1 MKLKRRTKLAFGLA
15 MFTALAFMASQTFVY
30 LDIIHFN
37 YNIPLFNIMLFI
49 IYMPASA
56 IFGWDLYVK
65 YKDENQK
72 INDKLKAIN
81 NSNIVV
87 VYDSKGNVVKANNNF
102 CKAVGFTQE
111 EIVGLHHMLFV
122 PNDIV
127 KSKKYR
133 DFWKKLRNGE
143 NIKNKFK
150 RVKKSGDIIWL
161 YGSYNP
167 IKSGSGAVYQV
178 INVASDV
185 TGEHNAQLEL
195 RNKNTYLEHAAKIL
209 RHDMHSGINTYIPR
223 GIKSLERRIKPEQIK
238 ELKIETSLRLIK
250 DGLDHA
256 QRVYRGVFEFTNL
269 VKKNAVLEK
278 NEHDLANIL
287 KDYLKKTAYADQVII
302 EDLPVM
308 LVNEAL
314 FCTGIDNLIRNGLKY
329 NDAKTKF
336 VRIEMLDE
344 KHLVIIDNGRG
355 MSQKDFDKLSQPYER
370 KEGQKEKGTGLG
382 LNISVAIFKEH
393 GFQMSVEKLDIGTM
407 IKVKIRWIWLIQFY

>member
-1 MKLKRRTKLAFGLA
+1 
-15 MFTALAFMASQTFVY
+15 
-30 LDIIHFN
+30 
-37 YNIPLFNIMLFI
+37 
-49 IYMPASA
+49 
-56 IFGWDLYVK
+56 
-65 YKDENQK
+65 
-72 INDKLKAIN
+72 
-81 NSNIVV
+81 
-87 VYDSKGNVVKANNNF
+87 
-102 CKAVGFTQE
+102 
-111 EIVGLHHMLFV
+111 MLFV
-122 PNDIV
+122 PNDTV
-127 KSKKYR
+127 KSKEYR
-133 DFWKKLRNGE
+133 AFWKALRNGE

-150 RVKKSGDIIWL
+150 RVQKSGDIVWL

-167 IKSGSGAVYQV
+167 IKSGTGAVYQV

-223 GIKSLERRIKPEQIK
+223 GIKSLERRISPEQIK

-278 NEHDLANIL
+278 NEYDLANIL
-287 KDYLKKTAYADQVII
+287 KAYLKKTAYADQVII
-302 EDLPVM
+302 EDLPTM

-329 NDAKTKF
+329 NDSKTKF
-336 VRIEMLDE
+336 VKVKMLNE
-344 KHLVIIDNGRG
+344 KQLSIIDNGRG

-393 GFQMSVEKLDIGTM
+393 GFQMSVEKLDKGTM
-407 IKVKIRWIWLIQFY
+407 IKVKIR

>member
-1 MKLKRRTKLAFGLA
+1 MNLKRRTKLAFMLGII
-15 MFTALAFMASQTFVY
+15 TGSTFVLSQIFMY
-30 LDIIHFN
+30 FDIIHFT
-37 YNIPLFNIMLFI
+37 YNMPLFNIMLFI
-49 IYMPASA
+49 FYVPSSA
-56 IFGWDLYVK
+56 IFVWDMYIK

-87 VYDSKGNVVKANNNF
+87 VYDSKGNIVKANNNF
-102 CKAVGFTQE
+102 CKAVGYEQE
-111 EIVGLHHMLFV
+111 EIIGLHHMLFV
-122 PNDIV
+122 PNDAV
-127 KSKKYR
+127 KSKEYR
-133 DFWKKLRNGE
+133 EFWKALRSGN
-143 NIKNKFK
+143 NIKDKFK
-150 RVKKSGDIIWL
+150 RVQKSGDIVWF

-167 IKSGSGAVYQV
+167 IKSGTGAVYQV

-223 GIKSLERRIKPEQIK
+223 GIRSLERRISQEQIK

-278 NEHDLANIL
+278 GEHDLADIL
-287 KDYLKKTAYADQVII
+287 KDYLKKTAYADQTLI
-302 EDLPVM
+302 EDLPII

-329 NDAKTKF
+329 NDSKTKF
-336 VRIEMLDE
+336 VKIEMFDE
-344 KHLVIIDNGRG
+344 KHISIIDNGRG
-355 MSQKDFDKLSQPYER
+355 MSQKDFDELSQPYQR

-393 GFQMSVEKLDIGTM
+393 GFQMSVKKLGEGTM
-407 IKVKIRWIWLIQFY
+407 IKVKIR

>member
-1 MKLKRRTKLAFGLA
+1 MINFKRRTKLAFTLA
-15 MFTALAFMASQTFVY
+15 VISALSFMLSQIFIYADV
-30 LDIIHFN
+30 IHFT
-37 YNIPLFNIMLFI
+37 YNVPLFNIMTFI
-49 IYMPASA
+49 FYAPSSA
-56 IFGWDLYVK
+56 IFGWDMYIK

-87 VYDSKGNVVKANNNF
+87 VYDSKGNIIKANKNF
-102 CKAVGFTQE
+102 CKAAGYAE
-111 EIVGLHHMLFV
+111 EELIGMHHMLLV
-122 PNDIV
+122 PNNFV
-127 KSKKYR
+127 KTKDYR
-133 DFWKKLRNGE
+133 DFWKKLRSGE

-150 RVKKSGDIIWL
+150 RVKKNGDIIWF

-178 INVASDV
+178 INVSNDV
-185 TGEHNAQLEL
+185 TGEHNAQMEL

-238 ELKIETSLRLIK
+238 ELKIETPLRLIK

-269 VKKNAVLEK
+269 VKENAVLEK
-278 NEHDLANIL
+278 SEYDLADIL
-287 KDYLKKTAYADQVII
+287 KGYLKKTAYSDQVMIG
-302 EDLPVM
+302 DLPTM

-329 NDAKTKF
+329 NDSKTKF
-336 VRIEMLDE
+336 VKIEMLDE
-344 KHLVIIDNGRG
+344 KHLVVIDNGRG
-355 MSQKDFDKLSQPYER
+355 MSQKDFDKLSQPYQR
-370 KEGQKEKGTGLG
+370 KEDQKEKGTGLG

-393 GFQMSVEKLDIGTM
+393 GFQMSVVKLDVGTM
-407 IKVKIRWIWLIQFY
+407 IKVKIR

>member
-1 MKLKRRTKLAFGLA
+1 MFNLKRRTKLAFTLA
-15 MFTALAFMASQTFVY
+15 AISALTFMLSQTFIY
-30 LDIIHFN
+30 LDIIHFT
-37 YNIPLFNIMLFI
+37 YNVPLFNIMLFI
-49 IYMPASA
+49 FYVPSSA
-56 IFGWDLYVK
+56 IFGWDMYIK

-87 VYDSKGNVVKANNNF
+87 VYDSKGNIVKANKNF
-102 CKAVGFTQE
+102 CKATGYSE
-111 EIVGLHHMLFV
+111 EELTGLHHMLLV
-122 PNDIV
+122 PNNFV
-127 KSKKYR
+127 KSKEYR
-133 DFWKKLRNGE
+133 DFWKQLRSGE

-150 RVKKSGDIIWL
+150 RVKKSGDIIWF

-178 INVASDV
+178 INVSNDV
-185 TGEHNAQLEL
+185 TGEHNALTEL
-195 RNKNTYLEHAAKIL
+195 RKKNTYLEHAAKIL

-238 ELKIETSLRLIK
+238 ELKIETPLRLIK

-269 VKKNAVLEK
+269 VKENAVLEK
-278 NEHDLANIL
+278 SEYDLADIL
-287 KDYLKKTAYADQVII
+287 RGYLKKTAYSDQVMI
-302 EDLPVM
+302 EDLPIM

-329 NDAKTKF
+329 NDSKTKF
-336 VRIEMLDE
+336 VKIEMLDE

-355 MSQKDFDKLSQPYER
+355 MSQKDFDKLSQPYQR

-393 GFQMSVEKLDIGTM
+393 GFQMFVEKLEVGTM
-407 IKVKIRWIWLIQFY
+407 IKVKIR

>member
-407 IKVKIRWIWLIQFY
+407 IKVKIR

>member
-1 MKLKRRTKLAFGLA
+1 MNLKRRTKLAFILGA
-15 MFTALAFMASQTFVY
+15 ISGSTFVLSQIFMY
-30 LDIIHFN
+30 FDVIHFT
-37 YNIPLFNIMLFI
+37 YNMPLFNIMLFVF
-49 IYMPASA
+49 YVPSSA
-56 IFGWDLYVK
+56 IFGWDMYIK

-87 VYDSKGNVVKANNNF
+87 VYDSKGNIVKANNNF
-102 CKAVGFTQE
+102 CKAVGYKQE
-111 EIVGLHHMLFV
+111 EILGLHHMLFV

-127 KSKKYR
+127 KSKEYR
-133 DFWKKLRNGE
+133 EFWKALRHGN

-150 RVKKSGDIIWL
+150 RVQKSGDIIWL

-167 IKSGSGAVYQV
+167 IKSGTGAVYQV

-223 GIKSLERRIKPEQIK
+223 GIKSLERRISPEQIK

-278 NEHDLANIL
+278 SEYDLADIL
-287 KDYLKKTAYADQVII
+287 KDYLKKTAYSDQVLID
-302 EDLPVM
+302 DLPIM

-329 NDAKTKF
+329 NDSKTKF
-336 VRIEMLDE
+336 VKIKMFDE
-344 KHLVIIDNGRG
+344 KHLVIVDNGRG

-370 KEGQKEKGTGLG
+370 KDNQKEKGSGLG

-393 GFQMSVEKLDIGTM
+393 GFQMSVAKLDVGTM
-407 IKVKIRWIWLIQFY
+407 IKVRIR

>member
-1 MKLKRRTKLAFGLA
+1 MNLKRRTKLAFILGVI
-15 MFTALAFMASQTFVY
+15 SGSTFVLSQIFMY
-30 LDIIHFN
+30 FDVIHFT
-37 YNIPLFNIMLFI
+37 YNMPLFNIMLFVF
-49 IYMPASA
+49 YVPSSA
-56 IFGWDLYVK
+56 IFGWDMYIK

-87 VYDSKGNVVKANNNF
+87 VYDSKGNIVKANNNF
-102 CKAVGFTQE
+102 CKAVGYKQE
-111 EIVGLHHMLFV
+111 EILGLHHMLFV

-127 KSKKYR
+127 KSKEYR
-133 DFWKKLRNGE
+133 EFWKALRHGN

-150 RVKKSGDIIWL
+150 RVQKSGDIIWL

-167 IKSGSGAVYQV
+167 IKSGTGAVYQV

-223 GIKSLERRIKPEQIK
+223 GIKSLERRISPEQIK

-278 NEHDLANIL
+278 SEYDLADIL
-287 KDYLKKTAYADQVII
+287 KDYLKKTAYSDQVLID
-302 EDLPVM
+302 DLPIM

-329 NDAKTKF
+329 NDSKTKF
-336 VRIEMLDE
+336 VKIKMFDE
-344 KHLVIIDNGRG
+344 KHLVIVDNGRG

-370 KEGQKEKGTGLG
+370 KDNQKEKGSGLG

-393 GFQMSVEKLDIGTM
+393 GFQMSVAKLDVGTM
-407 IKVKIRWIWLIQFY
+407 IKVRIR